1 VLDVM
6 TRVLNQRPWT
16 AYAAVILTTAL
27 WGSNP
32 ALTRL
37 VLASIGPITLAW
49 LRWLIVLV
57 ILTPVLWVER
67 ASIQA
72 AFRHHWKILCV
83 YALLACAPQ
92 NIITNL
98 GLQWSSAVNLGLM
111 NSTIPVQILIWSA
124 ILGRRR
130 IQSLEILGV
139 AVSMLGVLVILF
151 QGAFERVL
159 SLQFTPGDVA
169 FFVSMLMWSIYTI
182 YLDRRPAKLS
192 AHALIG
198 CISLIG
204 VLQTLPLALFEVMFI
219 STPTFTM
226 TTVLVLAYIGA
237 GPTLLAM
244 LAYNHGVARIG
255 AAKAGVLVHLMPVF
269 ASVFAVLVLNEP
281 IRLFHAA
288 GFALV
293 VGGALLALFGPR
305 QTRAD
310 LISSPASKT

>member
-1 VLDVM
+1 
-6 TRVLNQRPWT
+6 
-16 AYAAVILTTAL
+16 
-27 WGSNP
+27 
-32 ALTRL
+32 
-37 VLASIGPITLAW
+37 
-49 LRWLIVLV
+49 
-57 ILTPVLWVER
+57 
-67 ASIQA
+67 
-72 AFRHHWKILCV
+72 
-83 YALLACAPQ
+83 
-92 NIITNL
+92 
-98 GLQWSSAVNLGLM
+98 
-111 NSTIPVQILIWSA
+111 
-124 ILGRRR
+124 
-130 IQSLEILGV
+130 
-139 AVSMLGVLVILF
+139 MLGVLVILF

-204 VLQTLPLALFEVMFI
+204 VMQTLPLALFEVLFI
-219 STPTFTM
+219 STPSFTM

-281 IRLFHAA
+281 IRFFHAA